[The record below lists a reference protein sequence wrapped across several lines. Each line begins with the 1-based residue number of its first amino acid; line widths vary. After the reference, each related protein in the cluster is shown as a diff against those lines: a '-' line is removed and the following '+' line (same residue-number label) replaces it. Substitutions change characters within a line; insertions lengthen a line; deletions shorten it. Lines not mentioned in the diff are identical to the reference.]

1 MTTMRMYVTGDDL
14 SVGAMMKALSSIEG
28 VEHVEEVADEMPH
41 LDDDD
46 SSSAN
51 LPDDNVAGMH
61 AIEVEAGNDHTAEN
75 VRNTALRTARELSL
89 ALEFDDQEPWGGDD
103 VPRQD

>member
-1 MTTMRMYVTGDDL
+1 MSTMRMYVTGSED
-14 SVGAMMKALSSIEG
+14 SVRAMINVLNAVEG

-41 LDDDD
+41 LDDAD

-51 LPDDNVAGMH
+51 LPDDNAAGIH

-75 VRNTALRTARELSL
+75 VRNAALRAAREMEV
-89 ALEFDDQEPWGGDD
+89 ALEFDDEGPWGEGDRPD
-103 VPRQD
+103 